1 MPAAPDRSREHTV
14 VTSSIFGATD
24 TSLVLLSCDI
34 DKEIYRK
41 ISGAIDTEL
50 SGRKS
55 GDKLGAATRHNQAV
69 TNPPWAHQ
77 PPIRPGG
84 APSPFDG
91 PTRSIPRHPPASP
104 PGAHPQASAAV
115 LPPASPP
122 AEPRKRGRGF
132 KAGLICLLVLVVA
145 LTGLVGTELYARHR
159 AASVIGD
166 TVKCSVGDTA
176 TTSLPVV
183 PPFLWQHLTGTY
195 SAIDIKTAGHNV
207 RQAQG
212 MQLQAEIRDLQQH
225 DNTATIK
232 SVNARL
238 TWSSDGIKQT
248 VKSAIPFLGS
258 LITDVSANPDND
270 TLKLSS
276 LLATLTVRPR
286 ATADGGL
293 TLDIVDATGP
303 GLGETS
309 DLQPLMDAYL
319 SRQTSNLPLGVK
331 AQSVDVTDDG
341 VIAQFAAHDTTVP
354 MSTEEC
360 FSAT

>member
-1 MPAAPDRSREHTV
+1 MISRAVDAE
-14 VTSSIFGATD
+14 F
-24 TSLVLLSCDI
+24 
-34 DKEIYRK
+34 
-41 ISGAIDTEL
+41 SGK
-50 SGRKS
+50 KS
-55 GDKLGAATRHNQAV
+55 GDKPGVATRHNQAV

-104 PGAHPQASAAV
+104 PLAYPQTSTAAD

-122 AEPRKRGRGF
+122 AEPRRRGRGF
-132 KAGLICLLVLVVA
+132 KVGLICLLVLVVA
-145 LTGLVGTELYARHR
+145 VAGLVGAEFYARHR
-159 AASVIGD
+159 AAEIVGDALKCSIGD
-166 TVKCSVGDTA
+166 TA
-176 TTSLPVV
+176 ITTLTTM

-195 SAIDIKTAGHNV
+195 SAIDIQTAGHNV

-212 MQLQAEIRDLQQH
+212 MRLQAEIRDLQQH

-238 TWSSDGIKQT
+238 IWTPDGIKQS
-248 VKSAIPFLGS
+248 VKSAIPLLGS

-276 LLATLTVRPR
+276 LLAALTVRPR
-286 ATADGGL
+286 ATAEGGL
-293 TLDIVDATGP
+293 TLDIVDTTGS
-303 GLGETS
+303 GLGEAS
-309 DLQPLMDAYL
+309 DLQPVLDAYL
-319 SRQTSNLPLGVK
+319 ARQTGNLPLGVK
-331 AQSVDVTDDG
+331 AQKVEVTDEG
-341 VIAQFAAHDTTVP
+341 VVAQFAAHDAMVP
-354 MSTEEC
+354 MNNEEC

>member
-1 MPAAPDRSREHTV
+1 M
-14 VTSSIFGATD
+14 
-24 TSLVLLSCDI
+24 
-34 DKEIYRK
+34 
-41 ISGAIDTEL
+41 
-50 SGRKS
+50 
-55 GDKLGAATRHNQAV
+55 
-69 TNPPWAHQ
+69 
-77 PPIRPGG
+77 
-84 APSPFDG
+84 
-91 PTRSIPRHPPASP
+91 
-104 PGAHPQASAAV
+104 
-115 LPPASPP
+115 
-122 AEPRKRGRGF
+122 
-132 KAGLICLLVLVVA
+132 LVVA
-145 LTGLVGTELYARHR
+145 LTGLVGAELYARHR

-176 TTSLPVV
+176 TTTLPVM
-183 PPFLWQHLTGTY
+183 PPFLWQHLVGTY

-212 MQLQAEIRDLQQH
+212 MQLQAEIRDLQQR

-238 TWSSDGIKQT
+238 TWSPDGIKQT

-309 DLQPLMDAYL
+309 DLQPLLDAYL
-319 SRQTSNLPLGVK
+319 ARQTSNLPLGVK
-331 AQSVDVTDDG
+331 TQSVDVTDDG

-354 MSTEEC
+354 IRTEEC